1 VPALDALARWP
12 VGVAAAG
19 VTDADGVREAAG
31 PVDEPLAWASV
42 TKLLTSLAVL
52 VAVEEGTVG
61 LDDPAGPPGATVRHL
76 LAHAAGLGPDGAVLA
91 PPATRRIY
99 SNAGYELLA
108 DVVAEAAGLAFAT
121 YLGEA
126 VLGPVGLTGTALDGS
141 PAAGA
146 VGPVADLLRL
156 GQELLA
162 PTVVAPA
169 TLAEATSVAFPGLVG
184 VLPGFGRQDPNDW
197 GLGPELRDGKA
208 PHWTGS
214 RNSPATFGHFGQ
226 AGGFLW
232 VDPEAGLALGCL
244 TDRPF
249 GPWAA
254 EAWPA
259 LSDEVVAT
267 AAGYRPAMTDPSVPE
282 ADAQEQAEAVV
293 PADTPERP
301 RTGVEIPEADAQ
313 EQAEPVPADEDE
325 GRD

>member
-1 VPALDALARWP
+1 VATLDALGRWP
-12 VGVAAAG
+12 VGTAAG
-19 VTDADGVREAAG
+19 GVADATGVRAAAG

-52 VAVEEGTVG
+52 VAVEEGTVA
-61 LDDPAGPPGATVRHL
+61 LDDSAGPPGATVRHL
-76 LAHAAGLGPDGAVLA
+76 LAHAAGLGPDGALLA
-91 PPATRRIY
+91 EPATRRIY
-99 SNAGYELLA
+99 SNAGYEVLA
-108 DVVAEAAGLAFAT
+108 DLVAGAAALPFAT

-126 VLGPVGLTGTALDGS
+126 VLGPLALTATTLDGS

-156 GQELLA
+156 GRELLE
-162 PTVVAPA
+162 PTLVSPA
-169 TLAEATSVAFPGLVG
+169 TLAEATTVAFPGLVG

-197 GLGPELRDGKA
+197 GLGPELRDQKS

-214 RNSPATFGHFGQ
+214 RNSPRTFGHFGQ

-232 VDPEAGLALGCL
+232 VDPEARLACACL

-259 LSDEVVAT
+259 LADAVLAE
-267 AAGYRPAMTDPSVPE
+267 AAG
-282 ADAQEQAEAVV
+282 
-293 PADTPERP
+293 
-301 RTGVEIPEADAQ
+301 
-313 EQAEPVPADEDE
+313 
-325 GRD
+325 